1 MTPYVVLIPVC
12 YLLGSVPFGLL
23 VARFIK
29 GVDVRS
35 YGSGNTGMT
44 NVLRTAGV
52 VPGLAVLGLDLGK
65 GIGAVLLARAV
76 EPSPALEVAAALAAL
91 AGHNWSVF
99 IRFKGG
105 KGTATGLGTVLAI
118 SPAAALIVAVLSLPP
133 LVVSRYVS
141 LGSIMGAT
149 TALGSIAALAFLA
162 PNLTLGVPSLT
173 YILYPAIGTPI
184 VLFKHRENIQRI
196 LKGQERRIGQK
207 VELSEPVSG
216 TADRA

>member
-1 MTPYVVLIPVC
+1 MTPYVALIPVC

-23 VARFIK
+23 VARFAK

-44 NVLRTAGV
+44 NVLRTTGV
-52 VPGLAVLGLDLGK
+52 APGLAVLGLDLGK

-76 EPSPALEVAAALAAL
+76 EPSASLEVAAALAAL

-99 IRFKGG
+99 LWFKGG

-118 SPAAALIVAVLSLPP
+118 SPAAALIVAALSLPP

-149 TALGSIAALAFLA
+149 SALGSIAALAFLA
-162 PNLTLGVPSLT
+162 PTLPLGVSSPT

-184 VLFKHRENIQRI
+184 VLFKHRENIRRI

>member
-1 MTPYVVLIPVC
+1 MAYALLVPLC
-12 YLLGSVPFGLL
+12 YLMGSVPFGLL
-23 VARFIK
+23 VAKFTK

-44 NVLRTAGV
+44 NVLRTVGV
-52 VPGLAVLGLDLGK
+52 APGLAVLTLDLGK
-65 GIGAVLLARAV
+65 GIAAVMLARAV
-76 EPSPALEVAAALAAL
+76 EPSPGLEVAAALSAL

-99 IRFKGG
+99 IGFKGG
-105 KGTATGLGTVLAI
+105 KGTATGLGTVIAI
-118 SPAAALIVAVLSLPP
+118 SPAAGLIVSALSLPP

-149 TALGSIAALAFLA
+149 TALGSIAALAVLA
-162 PNLTLGVPSLT
+162 PDLTLGVSSTT

-196 LKGQERRIGQK
+196 LKGQERRLGEK
-207 VELSEPVSG
+207 VELSDPVPETS
-216 TADRA
+216 DRA

>member
-1 MTPYVVLIPVC
+1 MAYALVVPLC

-23 VARFIK
+23 VARLAR

-52 VPGLAVLGLDLGK
+52 APGLLVLGLDLGK
-65 GIGAVLLARAV
+65 GIAPVLLVRAI

-91 AGHNWSVF
+91 VGHNWSVF
-99 IRFKGG
+99 IRFQGG
-105 KGTATGLGTVLAI
+105 KGTATGLGTVCAI
-118 SPAAALIVAVLSLPP
+118 SPAAGLIVALVSLPP

-149 TALGSIAALAFLA
+149 SALASIAGLALLA
-162 PNLTLGVPSLT
+162 PELTLGVTSPT
-173 YILYPAIGTPI
+173 YILYTAIGTPI
-184 VLFKHRENIQRI
+184 VLFKHRENISRI
-196 LKGQERRIGQK
+196 LKGQERRLGDK
-207 VELSEPVSG
+207 VEIVEPVPRA
-216 TADRA
+216 ADGA

>member
-1 MTPYVVLIPVC
+1 MTPYVALIPVC
-12 YLLGSVPFGLL
+12 YLLGSVPFGIL

-52 VPGLAVLGLDLGK
+52 APGLAVLGLDLGK

-76 EPSPALEVAAALAAL
+76 EPSASLEVAAALAAL

-99 IRFKGG
+99 LWFKGG

-162 PNLTLGVPSLT
+162 PTLPLGVSSLT
-173 YILYPAIGTPI
+173 YILYPAVGTPI
-184 VLFKHRENIQRI
+184 VLFKHRENIRRI
-196 LKGQERRIGQK
+196 LKGQERRLGQK
-207 VELSEPVSG
+207 VELSEPISG
-216 TADRA
+216 TTDRA